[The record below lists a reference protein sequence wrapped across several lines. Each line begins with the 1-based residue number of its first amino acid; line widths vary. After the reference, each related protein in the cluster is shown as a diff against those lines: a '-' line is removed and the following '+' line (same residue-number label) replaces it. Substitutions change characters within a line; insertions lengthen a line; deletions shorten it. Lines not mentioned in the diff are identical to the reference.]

1 MWKYEKEV
9 IVLKQNSDG
18 FNVEGNNS
26 DTDKVRG
33 REFQK
38 ENFIVRMGHNDFDLE
53 VYIYGI
59 QFMDFRI

>member
-38 ENFIVRMGHNDFDLE
+38 ENFIVRMGQNDFDLE

>member
-33 REFQK
+33 REFQI